1 MVEHEIWG
9 GDGIRCLPDKHSG
22 VGVLVH
28 AGSSGR
34 IDTERARVFAGAGA
48 GAIAESVRWF
58 GGRDQNPGPWEIPLE
73 MFHGWVEA
81 LRKESDRLVVVG
93 TSFGSEAALLTGAS
107 SHDVDAVVAFSPSD
121 VVWAGITGDGRVTSH
136 WTWRG
141 EALPY
146 VPFDDEWSALG
157 DPPAFIDLYTLSRN
171 RFAREAEMASIPVE
185 QIKEVLLIAG
195 GDDQVWPSVR
205 HAESIRDRRAR
216 YGCETT
222 VVTDVDAGHRVVLP
236 GEPVARAGMRMKR
249 GGTEKADRARGAKA
263 WARIRALLD

>member
-9 GDGIRCLPDKHSG
+9 GDGIRCFPDRHSG
-22 VGVLVH
+22 VGVLVL

-34 IDTERARVFAGAGA
+34 VDTERARVFAGV

-73 MFHGWVEA
+73 LFQGRVET
-81 LRKESDRLVVVG
+81 LRKECDRLVVVG
-93 TSFGSEAALLTGAS
+93 TSFGSEAALLTGAF

-121 VVWAGITGDGRVTSH
+121 VVWAGIATDGRVTSH
-136 WTWRG
+136 WTWRD

-146 VPFDDEWSALG
+146 VPFDDKWSALS
-157 DPPAFIDLYTLSRN
+157 DPPAFIDLYTSSRH
-171 RFAREAEMASIPVE
+171 RFGREAEMATIPVE
-185 QIKEVLLIAG
+185 RIKEVLLIAG

-205 HAESIRDRRAR
+205 HAESIRDRRAI
-216 YGCETT
+216 YGYETT
-222 VVTDVDAGHRVVLP
+222 VVTDADAGHRVVLP
-236 GEPVARAGMRMKR
+236 GEPLARVGMRMKR
-249 GGTEKADRARGAKA
+249 GGTEKADRHLGAEA